1 MSMKTNEHYTVLC
14 SAHNSTFTTLK
25 SRGYGELA

>member
-14 SAHNSTFTTLK
+14 SAHNSTFTTL
-25 SRGYGELA
+25 RGYGELA